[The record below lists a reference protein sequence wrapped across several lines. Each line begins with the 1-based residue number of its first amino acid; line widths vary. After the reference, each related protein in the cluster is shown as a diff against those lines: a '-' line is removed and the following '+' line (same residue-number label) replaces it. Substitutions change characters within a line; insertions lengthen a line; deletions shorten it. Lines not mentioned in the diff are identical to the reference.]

1 MSFYFRRIPEEYE
14 ESNGLEVTVYKDPA
28 GQLSKL
34 VKIEQ
39 AAAYVFWFSNNTNV
53 HESTLRVSFRALV
66 GVNYA
71 IQVDSAYD
79 VGGQFHL
86 NWKYG
91 AGQCSWSLPVSTVQ
105 FEFSFTFTVQ
115 RAVTGH

>member
-1 MSFYFRRIPEEYE
+1 MSFYFRRIPEVPEV
-14 ESNGLEVTVYKDPA
+14 NGLVITVYKDTA

-34 VKIEQ
+34 VKVEQ
-39 AAAYVFWFSNNTNV
+39 AEGLEYYGSDDGHPAA
-53 HESTLRVSFRALV
+53 TLRVSFRALV

-71 IQVDSAYD
+71 IQLDSAYD
-79 VGGQFHL
+79 TGGQFHL

-91 AGQCSWSLPVSTVQ
+91 AGTVQ

-115 RAVTGH
+115 RAVTGR